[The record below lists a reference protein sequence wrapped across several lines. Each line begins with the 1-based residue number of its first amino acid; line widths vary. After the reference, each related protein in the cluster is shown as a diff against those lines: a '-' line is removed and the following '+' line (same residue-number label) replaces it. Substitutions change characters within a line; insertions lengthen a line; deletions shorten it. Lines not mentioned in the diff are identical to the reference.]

1 MTELKLLATPD
12 PACFLR
18 STGSETAS
26 QGPGDAQP
34 PCFFYRLARA
44 AIYWRRT
51 AASRLASITSHRR
64 GIICQTRPNAPARGT
79 ASPAV
84 SSSCNCGREKI
95 FVGARLL
102 CTAVLACSHHHCSS
116 LRTTMLV
123 NDRILRRSRAPL
135 DPSNN
140 QGRDPASA
148 STPCRPL

>member
-1 MTELKLLATPD
+1 MTELKLLSTPD

-18 STGSETAS
+18 STGSKTAS
-26 QGPGDAQP
+26 QDQGMLNRRV
-34 PCFFYRLARA
+34 FFYVLRA
-44 AIYWRRT
+44 TIYWRRK
-51 AASRLASITSHRR
+51 AASRLASYFSHRR
-64 GIICQTRPNAPARGT
+64 GIICPTRQNATARGT
-79 ASPAV
+79 ASPNV

-102 CTAVLACSHHHCSS
+102 CTAVLSCSHHHHPS

-123 NDRILRRSRAPL
+123 NDRITRRSRAPL